1 MARKKPHEGDETRI
15 VDHFM
20 GRLDILPIGTK
31 VRYVRTTASN
41 ISEDL
46 FIGSVGFIVDYVDR
60 TWKESMV
67 YRWKCYPKEILSEVL
82 YVVKMPNGWSIAARR
97 CELEVVSDSRD
108 DG

>member
-1 MARKKPHEGDETRI
+1 
-15 VDHFM
+15 
-20 GRLDILPIGTK
+20 
-31 VRYVRTTASN
+31 
-41 ISEDL
+41 
-46 FIGSVGFIVDYVDR
+46 
-60 TWKESMV
+60 MV